1 MELLIS
7 YFSQQVKRILR
18 IMSKFVIV
26 FSMFFVTFAHA
37 ADRQQWQSLQFI
49 TDSFYEIALG
59 DEYGTS
65 AYSIKKWNKP
75 LRIYVEHQTNGVELH
90 NQLLN
95 AHIKHLKQITGLD
108 IERTKHAKNANIH
121 FFFTKEKMLQQLVAK
136 KAGSQ
141 LVKYTHG
148 SLCMATIRANKAG
161 NIISANVFIPVDRA
175 MAQGKLL
182 TCIVEELTQSLGLIR
197 DSDLVFPSI
206 FNDNTK
212 NNLLT
217 GLDEILLKML
227 YDKRIVTGMTK
238 DELAPIINEMVKEY
252 QRNGTIASAN
262 RRVQQGE
269 LYALMGYR
277 SR

>member
-1 MELLIS
+1 MLFAT
-7 YFSQQVKRILR
+7 FS
-18 IMSKFVIV
+18 
-26 FSMFFVTFAHA
+26 HA
-37 ADRQQWQSLQFI
+37 ANSQQWQSLQFI

-65 AYSIKKWNKP
+65 TYAIKKWNKA
-75 LRIYVEHQTNGVELH
+75 LRIYVEHQTNDVELR

-95 AHIKHLKQITGLD
+95 AHIKHLKNITGLD
-108 IERTKHAKNANIH
+108 IKRTKHAKDANIH
-121 FFFTKEKMLQQLVAK
+121 IFFTKENMLQQLVAK

-141 LVKYTHG
+141 LIKYTYG
-148 SLCMATIRANKAG
+148 SLCMATIRAKKTG
-161 NIISANVFIPVDRA
+161 HIVSANVFIPVDRA

-197 DSDLVFPSI
+197 DSDLVYPSI
-206 FNDNTK
+206 FNDKTK

-238 DELAPIINEMVKEY
+238 DELAPIIKKMVKEY
-252 QRNGTIASAN
+252 QRNGIIATAN